1 MLSEE
6 SVGVLQQKGITLT
19 IPAEAQGKQIVMDW
33 GNSWNELLKE
43 ETMYSL
49 RYVLADEQGKL
60 RELDWQ
66 IVVSDMN
73 VQAVEIPRFETWAD
87 RTVFYGEVIEGHTPG
102 AETVYSFQ
110 YRKKGEEAWSQN
122 IPAVLSGQTIKSDV
136 LKGLTPGTTY
146 EYRILEDT
154 KISNIVCEVTTE
166 EASVLPN
173 SGFENWSGD
182 VPKLILW
189 IG

>member
-1 MLSEE
+1 
-6 SVGVLQQKGITLT
+6 
-19 IPAEAQGKQIVMDW
+19 MDW

-49 RYVLADEQGKL
+49 RYVLADEQGKQ

-102 AETVYSFQ
+102 AETVYSSSIV
-110 YRKKGEEAWSQN
+110 RREKKLESEY
-122 IPAVLSGQTIKSDV
+122 SGCSFWTDNQV
-136 LKGLTPGTTY
+136 GCVERTY
-146 EYRILEDT
+146 
-154 KISNIVCEVTTE
+154 
-166 EASVLPN
+166 
-173 SGFENWSGD
+173 SGNY
-182 VPKLILW
+182 L
-189 IG
+189 